1 MFTATTERTLT
12 ETPTRAILGFLAKL
26 ATALVIL
33 IAARTGPGYLNNF
46 SASISGASAGVRP
59 PCGGAAG

>member
-33 IAARTGPGYLNNF
+33 IAAFLILFVISTAWMPDSDHAVQIFLN
-46 SASISGASAGVRP
+46 
-59 PCGGAAG
+59 